1 MDKEHPI
8 VEAVFAAKTDSARA
22 DGLIRDCLP
31 FIRGQASRFLG
42 RPCTDQDDEYSIAM
56 IAFHEAIQNYSR
68 MRGPFLR
75 YAALTIRSR
84 LIDYHRR
91 EKRHKGQISLFAP
104 HDEEDGRTLADTLP
118 EERDRFAEAE
128 TREATRR
135 EIEEL
140 AAVLQRFGASF
151 SDIADNCP
159 HQQRTLEACG
169 QAVRY
174 AAANPDLLEELL
186 HSGRLPLARLA
197 EGSGVARKTLER
209 HRRYLL
215 AMLLIQTNGY
225 EIIRGHLRRVLNRG
239 EEATA

>member
-135 EIEEL
+135 EIE
-140 AAVLQRFGASF
+140 
-151 SDIADNCP
+151 
-159 HQQRTLEACG
+159 
-169 QAVRY
+169 
-174 AAANPDLLEELL
+174 
-186 HSGRLPLARLA
+186 
-197 EGSGVARKTLER
+197 
-209 HRRYLL
+209 
-215 AMLLIQTNGY
+215 
-225 EIIRGHLRRVLNRG
+225 
-239 EEATA
+239 